1 MDDQAERSMKSLG
14 NLVEKV
20 TPWLLD
26 VGSWI
31 FGGLMAV
38 NLVVIASLITVGPVD
53 SAIQVSMTALVC
65 ALPLNVAGIVLLRL
79 TKDVS
84 DIRLDDLTLRVFQEA
99 GFPEIET
106 YFPPPQQRAALQKR
120 RSEIVLLFSLG
131 IAALSVAL
139 TMTGLAAALWHMA
152 WWMGV
157 VLFSMSVVS
166 GLLVLLAMVMA
177 LPPESATQGE
187 RTAATMP
194 RKSPD
199 DADLTD
205 AAA

>member
-53 SAIQVSMTALVC
+53 SGIQVSMTALVC

-106 YFPPPQQRAALQKR
+106 YFPSPQQERRCRKDDR
-120 RSEIVLLFSLG
+120 KSCCSFRSES
-131 IAALSVAL
+131 
-139 TMTGLAAALWHMA
+139 
-152 WWMGV
+152 
-157 VLFSMSVVS
+157 
-166 GLLVLLAMVMA
+166 
-177 LPPESATQGE
+177 
-187 RTAATMP
+187 R
-194 RKSPD
+194 R
-199 DADLTD
+199 
-205 AAA
+205 